1 MDNEI
6 TNTEIT
12 TKSENL
18 PIPDDRL
25 AALRQKAA
33 RPIEEWQP
41 VAGDALIGQ
50 IVGFRHAVGTYG
62 ESLQVLVKDE
72 AGNITAAW
80 LTQWLKE
87 NLRAQGAGEGDLIAL
102 TFLGKKTSPSNRS
115 YNANSVIV
123 ERIDRVVKDDF

>member
-12 TKSENL
+12 TTSENL
-18 PIPDDRL
+18 PI
-25 AALRQKAA
+25 
-33 RPIEEWQP
+33 
-41 VAGDALIGQ
+41 AGDALIGQ
-50 IVGFRHAVGTYG
+50 IVGIRSAVGTYG

-87 NLRAQGAGEGDLIAL
+87 NLRAQGAGEGERVNARLKDEFGGRVVRVRGHAKVLCHLMFGVLAL
-102 TFLGKKTSPSNRS
+102 T
-115 YNANSVIV
+115 ANQMLILVT
-123 ERIDRVVKDDF
+123 